1 MNVLSPLR
9 YPGGKTKLYNK
20 VNYIITNNK
29 LNSTIYVEPFAGGC
43 GLALKL
49 LFNNNVKELILNDM
63 DYCIY
68 AVWFCILNQTQELID
83 LIINTEITLENWYK
97 QKEIYKNPE
106 NHSILEVGFATMFLN
121 RTNRSG
127 VLKAG
132 PIGGYKQN
140 GDYLLDCRFNKDAII
155 KKIIDISNYRNLIH
169 LYNLDAIDLINNVIN
184 ISTTPLFINFDPPY
198 YNKGCELYTNYYK
211 PENHIKLKNSISTV
225 KQPWITTYDDC
236 DFISKL
242 YDDYKQEKISL
253 TYSAGQNKSGQELM
267 IYSNNL
273 NI

>member
-9 YPGGKTKLYNK
+9 YSGGKTKLYNK
-20 VNYIITNNK
+20 VNYITTNNK

-49 LFNNNVKELILNDM
+49 LFNNNVKELILNDL

-83 LIINTEITLENWYK
+83 LI
-97 QKEIYKNPE
+97 
-106 NHSILEVGFATMFLN
+106 
-121 RTNRSG
+121 
-127 VLKAG
+127 
-132 PIGGYKQN
+132 
-140 GDYLLDCRFNKDAII
+140 
-155 KKIIDISNYRNLIH
+155 
-169 LYNLDAIDLINNVIN
+169 NNVIN
-184 ISTTPLFINFDPPY
+184 TSTTPLFINFDPPY

-225 KQPWITTYDDC
+225 KQPWITAYDDC

-242 YDDYKQEKISL
+242 YNDYKQEK
-253 TYSAGQNKSGQELM
+253 NH
-267 IYSNNL
+267 
-273 NI
+273 